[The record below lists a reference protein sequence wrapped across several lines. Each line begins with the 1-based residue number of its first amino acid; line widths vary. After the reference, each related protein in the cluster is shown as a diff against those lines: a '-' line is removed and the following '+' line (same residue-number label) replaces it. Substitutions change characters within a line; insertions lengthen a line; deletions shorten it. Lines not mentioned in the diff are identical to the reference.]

1 MEEKL
6 YDVAIVGGGPGG
18 SSFATY
24 ARQKGLNV
32 ILFEKEKFPRDHVG
46 ESLIPYAYYKMKEL
60 GVLDEVRKFATYK
73 PGVNFVDIDGKR
85 ESTWCFEKVLK
96 DDSHLTFHTVRSI
109 FDDCL
114 LKNSIKHGAEVLEEH
129 TVKEVDLD
137 DPSGI
142 VLLKVADKNAQLK
155 SVKAKFFIDA
165 SGQGSFLAKKF
176 GSKKGYRD
184 LDRVA
189 FFNHWLDT
197 TYDAAL
203 IQGIIKIIYLGGEK
217 KGWIWVIPVGRNHL
231 SIGVTLNNDYVKTQ
245 KALLQ
250 KEGAQ
255 DWVNELYLR
264 ELSYA
269 VALKP
274 ILHGAKREHK
284 TVVQGD
290 YSFYSDKRFGKNWAM
305 VGDAGAF
312 LDPIFSSGIYVAME
326 TACKVAGCV
335 HTSLTRGESEGQRQF
350 EQEFEIINAGY
361 ALIEKFVRLFYDPD
375 KLNFAHVDP
384 QSKISYDKFLY
395 AYNIFHYLL
404 AGDFFINSKKY
415 SAFLDTIYDERTYKR
430 FMNFIQVKWEETNLQ
445 QNCLYNFHQI
455 YGHLEG
461 DQVVD
466 VLVNFRE
473 NNN

>member
-6 YDVAIVGGGPGG
+6 YDVAIIGGGPGG

-46 ESLIPYAYYKMKEL
+46 ESLIPYTYYKMKEL

-73 PGVNFVDIDGKR
+73 PGVNFVDIDGTR
-85 ESTWCFEKVLK
+85 ESTWCFGKVLK

-114 LKNSIKHGAEVLEEH
+114 LKNSVKHGAEVYEEH
-129 TVKEVDLD
+129 TAKEVILD
-137 DPSGI
+137 DPSGNVI
-142 VLLKVADKNAQLK
+142 LRVQDKTGTNK
-155 SVKAKFFIDA
+155 IVKAKFFIDA

-176 GSKKGYRD
+176 GTKTGYKG

-189 FFNHWLDT
+189 FFNHWLDN
-197 TYDAAL
+197 TYDSSL
-203 IQGIIKIIYLGGEK
+203 KQGLIKIVYLGGVK
-217 KGWIWVIPVGRNHL
+217 KGWIWVIPVGKNHL
-231 SIGVTLNNDYVKTQ
+231 SVGVTLSNDYVKDQ
-245 KALLQ
+245 KAKIQ
-250 KEGAQ
+250 AEGFK
-255 DWVNELYLR
+255 DWWKELYLR

-269 VALKP
+269 TGLTP
-274 ILHGAKREHK
+274 IIKDARMEHD
-284 TVVQGD
+284 TIVLGD
-290 YSFYSDKRFGKNWAM
+290 YSFYSKKKYGKNWAM

-326 TACKVAGCV
+326 TACKVAECV
-335 HTSLTRGESEGQRQF
+335 DMTLKQGEEAGMAQF
-350 EQEFEIINAGY
+350 EKEFEVINAGY

-384 QSKISYDKFLY
+384 QSKISYDKFTY

-404 AGDFFINSKKY
+404 AGDFFLNSKKY
-415 SAFLDTIYDERTYKR
+415 SDFLDTIYDERTYKR
-430 FMNFIQVKWEETNLQ
+430 FMDFIQTKWDETNLK
-445 QNCLYNFHQI
+445 QNCLYEFMEM

-461 DQVVD
+461 DQVVE
-466 VLVNFRE
+466 VKAKFQ
-473 NNN
+473 